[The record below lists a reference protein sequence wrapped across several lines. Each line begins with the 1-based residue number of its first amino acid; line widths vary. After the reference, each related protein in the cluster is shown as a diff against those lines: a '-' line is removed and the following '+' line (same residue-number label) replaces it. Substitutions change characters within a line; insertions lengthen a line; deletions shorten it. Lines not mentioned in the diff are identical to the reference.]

1 MITIAI
7 QGDEVRQPNG
17 KEQSFSQRWRE
28 LATECG
34 IAVREVDLYRHDCM
48 RQLAGCDALM
58 WRYGFDAL
66 SLRSAKRILAAV
78 EHGAGIPVYPSW
90 QTNWHFEDKIA
101 QRYLLEAAGI
111 PVPET
116 WVFWNRQEA
125 LDFCRRAAYPIVV
138 KFTSGIRSKS
148 VRMLRNAAEAEHFA
162 EQMFGP
168 GRTSVNEPRGR
179 IDRLLG
185 KRKLAVDLLRSGK
198 LPNLQHGYLY
208 LQEFLANNAYDT
220 RVTVIG
226 KRAFA
231 FRRFNRDGDFRAS
244 GSGKISWD
252 PAAIDLGIVRMAFR
266 VAEKL
271 GSQSLA
277 IDGMYRGDEIV
288 VGEISYAYAAWAIA
302 ECPGHW
308 RSDPTAEGGLQ
319 WVDGQLRAEDA
330 IFHDFIAEIE
340 ARTPPAKVPGLSALV
355 S

>member
-7 QGDEVRQPNG
+7 QSDDVRQPNG
-17 KEQSFSQRWRE
+17 KQQSFSQRWRE
-28 LATECG
+28 LAGERG
-34 IAVREVDLYRHDCM
+34 ITVREVDVYRHDCIQ
-48 RQLAGCDALM
+48 QLTGCDGFM

-66 SLRSAKRILAAV
+66 SLRSAKPILAAV
-78 EHGAGIPVYPSW
+78 EHGAAIPVYPSW
-90 QTNWHFEDKIA
+90 RTNWHFEDKIS

-116 WVFWNRQEA
+116 WVFWNKQEA
-125 LDFCRRAAYPIVV
+125 IDFSRQATYPIVV

-148 VRMLRNAAEAEHFA
+148 VRLLHNAAEAEHFA
-162 EQMFGP
+162 QQMFGP

-179 IDRLLG
+179 VDRLLG
-185 KRKLAVDLLRSGK
+185 KHKLAVDLLRTGK

-226 KRAFA
+226 NRAFA

-277 IDGMYRGDEIV
+277 IDGMYRGNEIV

-308 RSDPTAEGGLQ
+308 IRDSLSEGGLR
-319 WVDGQLRAEDA
+319 WVEGQLRAEDA

-340 ARTPPAKVPGLSALV
+340 AKAPLAEVPGVSTLV